1 MKFRRVFRR
10 AGRPSPPW
18 ARLGLSAAVGAI
30 ALYRA
35 LGPAT
40 LDLIHENPY
49 LLCGRARVYL
59 PL

>member
-1 MKFRRVFRR
+1 MTAAKARAASEEFRRVFGVRE
-10 AGRPSPPW
+10 AITAL
-18 ARLGLSAAVGAI
+18 ARLGLSAASAI

-49 LLCGRARVYL
+49 LL
-59 PL
+59 